1 MAAFRRQVFLGL
13 SAAVALWAV
22 AGCRGPGGPQNQAN
36 SGNPQGGAA
45 GQGGGQGGQAA
56 PGAPQGLPHGA
67 TQLSHDAPFGDD
79 PVSWLDLKYK
89 LELPRSTQTQAIALP
104 WQDVTPAAAPGSAA
118 DAGAKPAAAQAVEH
132 RWTEPV
138 LLLGRGEVATGEGV
152 IGKLRC
158 QAEPH
163 DLCTEA
169 GLRAPTGRQRLD
181 FDPAEADANG
191 LPAWLVKAVAG
202 QDWKGKPVLL
212 LADRRVAAQAVLQAQ
227 TVLLAAG
234 AEPRLTVATLAG
246 ALAYALPPQPHP
258 PTLLAFAPT
267 TAVSEVDAAPD
278 RVPRDLTAVVVEV
291 STTGMHLILLRPEP
305 HPPITPE
312 LLGDVV
318 QALNVWAE
326 RARTTAPEL
335 KMATIRAAADAP
347 WEEVARAID
356 GLRDTCARAA
366 KGTPCHDHR
375 PLFAWI
381 SLHVQPAPAPAAVPA
396 PAGVVKPAAPM

>member
-45 GQGGGQGGQAA
+45 GQGGGQGGSGT
-56 PGAPQGLPHGA
+56 PGAAQGLPHGA
-67 TQLSHDAPFGDD
+67 TQLTHDAPFGDD

-104 WQDVTPAAAPGSAA
+104 WQEVTPTAAPAAAA
-118 DAGAKPAAAQAVEH
+118 DAGAKSAPKVAEH
-132 RWTEPV
+132 LWTQPV
-138 LLLGRGEVATGEGV
+138 LLLGRGEVATGDRV
-152 IGKLRC
+152 LGKLRC
-158 QAEPH
+158 QAEPK
-163 DLCTEA
+163 DLCTEE

-191 LPAWLVKAVAG
+191 QPAWLVKAAAE

-212 LADRRVAAQAVLQAQ
+212 FADRRVSAQAVLQAQ
-227 TVLLAAG
+227 SAVFAAG
-234 AEPRLTVATLAG
+234 AEPRLVTATLSG
-246 ALAYALPPQPHP
+246 TLGYVLPPQPHP

-267 TAVSEVDAAPD
+267 TAVSEVDSAPD
-278 RVPRDLTAVVVEV
+278 RVPRDLTALVVEV
-291 STTGMHLILLRPEP
+291 STTGMHLILMRPEP
-305 HPPITPE
+305 HPPTTPE

-326 RARTTAPEL
+326 RARTTAPGL
-335 KMATIRAAADAP
+335 KIATIRATADAP
-347 WEEVARAID
+347 WEEVVRAID
-356 GLRDTCARAA
+356 GVRDTCARAA
-366 KGTPCHDHR
+366 KGTPCHDNR
-375 PLFAWI
+375 PLFSWVALDVK
-381 SLHVQPAPAPAAVPA
+381 SAPAPAAVPA